1 MQFIHWKRQLALEN
15 APFMEE
21 GMKLL
26 RNQDGVFGKEDQEDI
41 IMEVEEKIQEM
52 HSQREQ
58 NEKES
63 RENSGDT
70 AQGTTP
76 KNRAD
81 KLLLSQEFQN
91 SIRTMLFPLSWQEAK
106 IDQ

>member
-1 MQFIHWKRQLALEN
+1 
-15 APFMEE
+15 MEE

-63 RENSGDT
+63 QESNGDT

-81 KLLLSQEFQN
+81 KFTKTIITYFKTLY
-91 SIRTMLFPLSWQEAK
+91 
-106 IDQ
+106 